1 MNKQARNEADMKT
14 AVKKGNEKKFLEASL
29 RIGARKARGGNL
41 SRPSIYDGIDQY
53 LFIMP
58 KQGEDEIGY
67 AEDPEQILT
76 LMQLAGISEKQ
87 AWLIAEMN
95 TLDDAEITKIDDLLG
110 LLTPGGFGSDE
121 SLDQIYVV
129 TIDGRALGA
138 GAATLGVESF
148 ITEHGAKTLTVLP
161 SSIHEMIM
169 IPDAPED
176 EIKVFTRMVAKI
188 NATLLDEKERLTDRA
203 YIVTLDPN
211 GNAVAR

>member
-1 MNKQARNEADMKT
+1 MNKQARNEADMKI

-29 RIGARKARGGNL
+29 RIGARKARGGKL
-41 SRPSIYDGIDQY
+41 SRPSIYDGIEQY
-53 LFIMP
+53 LFLLIRS
-58 KQGEDEIGY
+58 EDGTSC
-67 AEDPEQILT
+67 ASDPEKMEG
-76 LMQLAGISEKQ
+76 LMSIAGISEKQ

-95 TLDDAEITKIDDLLG
+95 TLDDTEITRIDDLLG

-121 SLDQIYVV
+121 SPDQIYVI
-129 TIDGRALGA
+129 TIDGRVCGA

-148 ITEHGAKTLTVLP
+148 ITEHSAKTLTVLP

-169 IPDAPED
+169 IPDAPEED
-176 EIKVFTRMVAKI
+176 IKEFTRMVAKI
-188 NATLLDEKERLTDRA
+188 NATLVDEEERLTDRA

>member
-1 MNKQARNEADMKT
+1 MKI

-67 AEDPEQILT
+67 AEDQEQILT

-95 TLDDAEITKIDDLLG
+95 TLDDTEITKIDDLLG

-121 SLDQIYVV
+121 SHDQIYDQIYVV
-129 TIDGRALGA
+129 TIDGRVCGA

-176 EIKVFTRMVAKI
+176 EIKVFTRMVAEI